1 MFHHQSPEQ
10 GREYH
15 TLLARSL
22 EELKQRT
29 AAHDS
34 LFQLGTAAWSADLD
48 QGLIVFTSPGGL
60 KATCTLQ
67 IIGTLNTRDGTWLW
81 AWDNPSIDP
90 KLQEHARAVRKYGE
104 EHGLQRFTA
113 RKFPCTET
121 AAWEFT
127 AIACKLNGA
136 EGAYRGPAGNTMV
149 FMTYGKVQLSK

>member
-1 MFHHQSPEQ
+1 MSQHASPEQ
-10 GREYH
+10 DGEYQ

-48 QGLIVFTSPGGL
+48 RGLLVFTSPRGIG
-60 KATCTLQ
+60 ATCTLQ
-67 IIGTLNTRDGTWLW
+67 IIGTLNIQDGTWLW

-90 KLQEHARAVRKYGE
+90 KLQEHARAVKKYGE
-104 EHGLQRFTA
+104 EHHLERLTA

-136 EGAYRGPAGNTMV
+136 EGAYRGPAGNTLV
-149 FMTYGKVQLSK
+149 FMTYGNVQLSK